1 MASLCM
7 ATEVYINP
15 VEFNPNFV
23 ACMTL
28 KVEWEVLLEAAN
40 SLHLIKVPKETISG
54 I

>member
-40 SLHLIKVPKETISG
+40 SLHLNKVPKETISG